1 MFNNLLESEAKK
13 TKRTGGGLASII
25 IHGAIVVGLV
35 VATANAGQDLTEDKQ
50 EVVEFVEVAK
60 DEPPPEV
67 EQAPPPPDAVAA
79 PPIAKGFQVL
89 QPPDVIPLEI
99 PEIDLSRAVTNEED
113 FSGKGVAG
121 GIAKGVEGGIP
132 QVPQGDTPYFEF
144 QVEKPAA
151 MASGQQNMRYPEM
164 LRSAQVEG
172 TVLASFVVDTSG
184 KADMSTFKVLRS
196 DHELFTVAVKNAL
209 PSIRYLPAE
218 VGGRKVKQLV
228 QQPFQFSLAR

>member
-13 TKRTGGGLASII
+13 VKRTGGGLASII
-25 IHGAIVVGLV
+25 IHGAIVAGLV
-35 VATANAGQDLTEDKQ
+35 VATANAGQAIAEEKQ
-50 EVVEFVEVAK
+50 EKVEFVEVAK
-60 DEPPPEV
+60 DEPPPEP
-67 EQAPPPPDAVAA
+67 EQAPPPPDVVAA

-99 PEIDLSRAVTNEED
+99 PEIDLTRKVTDEAD

-121 GIAKGVEGGIP
+121 GIAKGVEGGVP

-151 MASGQQNMRYPEM
+151 MSGAANMAYPEM

-172 TVLASFVVDTSG
+172 TVLASFVVDTTG

-196 DHELFTVAVKNAL
+196 DHELFTNAVKNAL
-209 PSIRYLPAE
+209 PRIRYLPAE

>member
-13 TKRTGGGLASII
+13 TKRTGGSVVSIVL
-25 IHGAIVVGLV
+25 HGAIVAALV
-35 VATANAGQDLTEDKQ
+35 VATANAGQEFVEAKQ
-50 EVVEFVEVAK
+50 EKVEFVEVTK
-60 DEPPPEV
+60 DEPPPEP
-67 EQAPPPPDAVAA
+67 EQAAPPPPDVVAA
-79 PPIAKGFQVL
+79 PPIAKGFQTL

-99 PEIDLSRAVTNEED
+99 PDIDLSRKVTNEAD
-113 FSGKGVAG
+113 FSGKGTRG
-121 GIAKGVEGGIP
+121 GIADGVVGGTP
-132 QVPQGDTPYFEF
+132 QVAQGDTPYFEF

-151 MASGQQNMRYPEM
+151 MAGAANMVYPEM

-184 KADMSTFKVLRS
+184 KADMGTFKVLRS
-196 DHELFTVAVKNAL
+196 DHELFTNAVKNAL
-209 PSIRYLPAE
+209 PRIRYLPAE